1 MLSLP
6 CDGPRDES
14 PRAGPDP
21 GRLAPLSA
29 AGPVITTRDGSQDS
43 LIAHSTAHRNLA
55 AASRHDDCGAK
66 LAEVHALPS
75 SPDTR
80 RRDGLAGLNT
90 ARRRS
95 GLAVHASRCGPFRIA
110 SGAADRRTRAVCKP
124 STTSI
129 RRDSSATCESCA
141 WRWDACRGRTG
152 VDTDRRGQPAAAA
165 LTHKHDHC
173 DNNGDRSP
181 CSRLSPSSSS
191 SSWP

>member
-14 PRAGPDP
+14 PGAGPDP

-95 GLAVHASRCGPFRIA
+95 GLAVHASRCGPSASRQEPPTGGLEQFASRQRPAFAGSRRQLVRAALGGGHDYNWRDFRCG
-110 SGAADRRTRAVCKP
+110 SRAAG
-124 STTSI
+124 
-129 RRDSSATCESCA
+129 SSARVHA
-141 WRWDACRGRTG
+141 ARGTAA
-152 VDTDRRGQPAAAA
+152 VHSPASELHLRRQA
-165 LTHKHDHC
+165 
-173 DNNGDRSP
+173 R
-181 CSRLSPSSSS
+181 R
-191 SSWP
+191 

>member
-6 CDGPRDES
+6 CDGPRHES
-14 PRAGPDP
+14 PGAGPDP

-129 RRDSSATCESCA
+129 RRVSPATCKSCGWRWARLQLARFPVRVATAGSSARVHA
-141 WRWDACRGRTG
+141 ARGTAA
-152 VDTDRRGQPAAAA
+152 VHSPASELHLRRQA
-165 LTHKHDHC
+165 
-173 DNNGDRSP
+173 R
-181 CSRLSPSSSS
+181 R
-191 SSWP
+191 